1 MDESMVPRDGLECKN
16 RSGTGDGGR
25 EGCQGCGRL
34 PSVSLFEGSYYSH
47 GERVGRIE
55 LCLEPGGLR
64 QKTTI
69 ETGLADHYVPER
81 RLSGRKVQKES
92 YNREGPRRTPYR
104 RRGFIM
110 SHCVFSDE
118 SADLRVMKM
127 KRAGDRRAGV
137 RVPRTSL
144 LIAVIDEAVASPLC

>member
-1 MDESMVPRDGLECKN
+1 MVPRDGLECKN

-55 LCLEPGGLR
+55 LCLEPGELR

-69 ETGLADHYVPER
+69 ETGLAGHYVPGR
-81 RLSGRKVQKES
+81 RLGGRKVQKES
-92 YNREGPRRTPYR
+92 YKREGPRRTPYR

-110 SHCVFSDE
+110 SHCVFQGDE

-144 LIAVIDEAVASPLC
+144 LIDEAAASPLR